1 MAMSRS
7 RGGRLFTTRS
17 PMRTSPLVM
26 SSSPAI
32 MRSAVVLPQP
42 DGPTRQT
49 NSPSLISRFSLLTA
63 SAPPSY
69 RLVRSSR
76 TTPDMTRSS
85 FDRPGEHASDEKSLE
100 GKEDD
105 QWDDYG
111 DHPSSRDDPVVGCEE
126 TRLTVEEQRERL
138 VGVVGQEYQRHQQV
152 VPHPDELEDRK
163 GRGGRQAER
172 QHHSAEEG
180 PLAGSVD
187 P

>member
-17 PMRTSPLVM
+17 PIRTSPLVM

-49 NSPSLISRFSLLTA
+49 NSPSLISRFNLLTA

-100 GKEDD
+100 GKEDN
-105 QWDDYG
+105 QWDDDG
-111 DHPSSRDDPVVGCEE
+111 DHPSRRHDAVVRCGKALPTREE
-126 TRLTVEEQRERL
+126 PPQRWWD
-138 VGVVGQEYQRHQQV
+138 V
-152 VPHPDELEDRK
+152 
-163 GRGGRQAER
+163 
-172 QHHSAEEG
+172 
-180 PLAGSVD
+180 
-187 P
+187 